1 MHWALDQARFE
12 RGRSRASALAN
23 RYAVSRETS
32 RKWLNGLSLPEMERM
47 MEMAVDF
54 EVSLDWLATGRST
67 VEGRSVNDI
76 PATYRHSQPLSE
88 DEMGVVQTLRRLPER
103 KGRVLRDL
111 IDLLE

>member
-1 MHWALDQARFE
+1 
-12 RGRSRASALAN
+12 
-23 RYAVSRETS
+23 
-32 RKWLNGLSLPEMERM
+32 

-111 IDLLE
+111 IDLGE